1 MMNICMFTNTYL
13 PHVGGVARS
22 VSIFAEDLREM
33 GHNVLVVAPTFPDN
47 DESPGDPYDYE
58 EDGVL
63 RMPAIQNFNGS
74 DFSVRIPIP
83 FYIDERIDDF
93 QPDII
98 HSHHPYLLG
107 DSALRAA
114 RKRSLPLIFTHHTL
128 YEEYT
133 HYVTSDSEAMKRF
146 ASVLSTQYANL
157 CSRVVAPSQSIR
169 DLIRERGVT
178 TPVSVIPTG
187 VDTEFFRSGD
197 GSAFRDMNNIPA
209 DVPVIG
215 HLGRLAPEKN
225 LVFLAESIVRV
236 ARENPKACFL
246 VAGEGPSQKD
256 ITGIFRRE
264 GVEERLFMPGK
275 LTGKTLANAYAAM
288 DLFVFSSKSETQ
300 GMVLAEAMAAGVP
313 VVALDASGVR
323 EVVAD
328 GKNGRLLEMDAGKD
342 RFASETLKILADE
355 KQMEQLRACARETG
369 AVFDRKQC
377 AKVLNDLYETVIE
390 QKPVSIKRS
399 QIEPWEAIL
408 MAIQTEW
415 DLFVE
420 KARAVAHV
428 LRRNGKKES
437 S

>member
-1 MMNICMFTNTYL
+1 MNICMFTNTYL

-33 GHNVLVVAPTFPDN
+33 GHKVLVVAPTYPDSDETPQN
-47 DESPGDPYDYE
+47 DQEYE
-58 EDGVL
+58 EKGVL
-63 RMPAIQNFNGS
+63 RLPAIQNFNGS

-83 FYIDERIDDF
+83 FYIAERIEEF

-114 RKRSLPLIFTHHTL
+114 RKHSLPLVFTHHTL

-133 HYVTSDSEAMKRF
+133 HYVTRDSEAMKRF

-157 CSRVVAPSQSIR
+157 CNRVVAPSGSIR
-169 DLIRERGVT
+169 NLIRERGVR
-178 TPVSVIPTG
+178 TPVTVVPTG
-187 VDTEFFRSGD
+187 VDTQFFRSGD
-197 GSAFRDMNNIPA
+197 GASFRQRYGIPEY
-209 DVPVIG
+209 VPVVG

-225 LVFLAESIVRV
+225 LAYLAESIVRV
-236 ARENPKACFL
+236 VRENPQVRFL
-246 VAGEGPSQKD
+246 VAGEGPSKNEIVD
-256 ITGIFRRE
+256 IFRRE
-264 GVEERLFMPGK
+264 GVENNLVMPGK
-275 LTGKTLANAYAAM
+275 LTGKALSNAYAAM

-323 EVVAD
+323 EVLAD
-328 GKNGRLLEMDAGKD
+328 GENGRLLDEDAD
-342 RFASETLKILADE
+342 QNRFASETLKILSDE
-355 KQMEQLRACARETG
+355 QRFTHFRANAFETG
-369 AVFDRKQC
+369 KVFDRKQC
-377 AKVLNDLYETVIE
+377 AKTLYELYETTISE
-390 QKPVSIKRS
+390 KPSGIKRS
-399 QIEPWEAIL
+399 LLEPWEAIL

-415 DLFVE
+415 DLFAE
-420 KARAVAHV
+420 KAKAVAHV
-428 LRRNGKKES
+428 VRKNGKGKS

>member
-1 MMNICMFTNTYL
+1 MNICMFTNTYL

-22 VSIFAEDLREM
+22 VAIFAEDLRDM
-33 GHNVLVVAPTFPDN
+33 GHNVLVVAPTYPDS
-47 DESPGDPYDYE
+47 DEAPQENQEYE
-58 EDGVL
+58 EKGVL
-63 RMPAIQNFNGS
+63 RLPAIQNFNGS

-83 FYIDERIDDF
+83 FYIAERIEEF

-114 RKRSLPLIFTHHTL
+114 RKHSLPLVFTHHTR

-133 HYVTSDSEAMKRF
+133 HYVTRDSEAMKRF

-157 CSRVVAPSQSIR
+157 CSRVVAPSGSIR
-169 DLIRERGVT
+169 NLIRARGVRT
-178 TPVSVIPTG
+178 QVSVIPTG
-187 VDTEFFRSGD
+187 VDTAFFRSGD
-197 GSAFRDMNNIPA
+197 GTSFRRKNGIPE

-225 LVFLAESIVRV
+225 LAYLAESIVRV
-236 ARENPKACFL
+236 VRENRQARFL
-246 VAGEGPSQKD
+246 VAGEGPSKKE
-256 ITGIFRRE
+256 IVNIFRRE
-264 GVEERLFMPGK
+264 GVENNLVMAGK
-275 LTGKTLANAYAAM
+275 LTGKTLADAYAGM

-300 GMVLAEAMAAGVP
+300 GMVLAEAMAAGIP

-328 GKNGRLLEMDAGKD
+328 RENGRLLEHDAEQN
-342 RFASETLKILADE
+342 RFAWETLKILSDE
-355 KQMEQLRACARETG
+355 QCLDHFRTNAFKTG
-369 AVFDRKQC
+369 KVFDRKEC
-377 AKVLNDLYETVIE
+377 AKLLYDLYETTIE
-390 QKPVSIKRS
+390 EKPPGIKRS
-399 QIEPWEAIL
+399 HLEPWEAIL

-415 DLFVE
+415 DLFAE
-420 KARAVAHV
+420 KAKAMARVV
-428 LRRNGKKES
+428 WKNGKGKS

>member
-1 MMNICMFTNTYL
+1 MNICMFTNTYL

-22 VSIFAEDLREM
+22 VSISAEDLREM

-47 DESPGDPYDYE
+47 YESPEDANDYE
-58 EDGVL
+58 EGGVL

-83 FYIDERIDDF
+83 FYINERIDEF

-107 DSALRAA
+107 DSAMRAA
-114 RKRSLPLIFTHHTL
+114 RKRGLPLIFTHHTL

-146 ASVLSTQYANL
+146 ASVLSTEYANL
-157 CSRVVAPSQSIR
+157 CSRVVAPSGSIR
-169 DLIRERGVT
+169 SLIRERGVK
-178 TPVSVIPTG
+178 TPVSVVPTG
-187 VDTEFFRSGD
+187 VDTAFFQSGD
-197 GSAFRDMNNIPA
+197 GSSFRRMNGIPE

-225 LVFLAESIVRV
+225 LSFLAESIVRV
-236 ARENPKACFL
+236 VRENRQIRFL
-246 VAGEGPSQKD
+246 VAGEGPSQKE
-256 ITGIFRRE
+256 IVHIFRRE
-264 GVEERLFMPGK
+264 GVEKSLVMPGK
-275 LTGKTLANAYAAM
+275 LTGNSLADAYAAM

-323 EVVAD
+323 EVLKD
-328 GKNGRLLEMDAGKD
+328 GENGRLLDKDAD
-342 RFASETLKILADE
+342 ENMFASETLQILTNKE
-355 KQMEQLRACARETG
+355 QMERWRSGAFETG
-369 AVFDRKQC
+369 SMFDRKQC
-377 AKVLNDLYETVIE
+377 AKDLHELYEAIIE
-390 QKPVSIKRS
+390 EKPAKIKS
-399 QIEPWEAIL
+399 SNLEPWEAIL

-415 DLFVE
+415 DLFTE
-420 KARAVAHV
+420 KAKAFAHV
-428 LRRNGKKES
+428 VRKNGKGKS
-437 S
+437 F